1 MPKCS
6 GQCFEGRQSVFKEGG
21 RADLKDAAMRPETHV
36 FEGLTAAAYASFS
49 VADVTRKIKN
59 FLIKTAVTNSHV
71 VIVAKTARFAMFM
84 LTIRADYLDRPVVVN
99 SER

>member
-6 GQCFEGRQSVFKEGG
+6 ASVLKGGRVFLRPGG
-21 RADLKDAAMRPETHV
+21 RADLKGAAMRPETHV
-36 FEGLTAAAYASFS
+36 LEGLTAAAYVSFS
-49 VADVTRKIKN
+49 LADVTRKIKN
-59 FLIKTAVTNSHV
+59 VLIKTAVTNSHV
-71 VIVAKTARFAMFM
+71 VIVAKTARLAMFM